1 METDIQRLIATTAL
15 RGLTAIGSGER
26 PLHAADAQLREAV
39 TRQIDAAAARLFAQ
53 PVTDA
58 KRSEIDWYSTC
69 DGPIRR
75 FDALN
80 GDEQAAVLAALDR
93 RLQALA
99 AAADRLRGDGEGA
112 SHLATLIDRALL
124 VPDENAIWLIGDQ
137 PVLVCWGFRHDK
149 AVDALDL
156 KQFIDRVRSR
166 QPPPPPEPEPEPET
180 DPAPPPASP
189 PPVRP
194 VGNGGRWIAAG
205 LAGLVIV
212 VGGGLYFF
220 MRNHPPTAVDDQA
233 TTDFSTPVDI
243 DVLANDS
250 DPDGDPLRVA
260 ISSALEMRGKLEVL
274 PDNRIRYIP
283 PDKFH
288 GVEIFGYTI
297 DDGRD
302 GAASAKVT
310 VTIPNRVP
318 VFSVRPPIT
327 VAYET
332 PTVIDFS
339 AAVDDPNGDP
349 LILRD
354 ASATTGVP
362 EILPGLKVRYVPAAG
377 RSGADEIAFT
387 IDDGHGGTVA
397 ARQPVIVG
405 ADPCARKEFTYNSY
419 GAYRLENP
427 AACRYEVT
435 IRGAGGGGGWAVEG
449 NAGTGGNGGMVRFSF
464 IAAKRGTFDIL
475 VGQGGSAKSQ
485 LRTEG
490 GGGGGGVNPDR
501 TKHSGGSGGGASAVA
516 YDGTPLAI
524 AGGGG
529 GGGSGG
535 RSACVTPGG
544 ALGGGNGESGFRK
557 AGESG
562 KKAEYVGG
570 AGGLGALL
578 QPDGRG
584 GKGGS
589 PVCGGSNNTGSG
601 GTSTPTDQQPG
612 QPGPVCSNTVPGEGG
627 NSSALFRISGGGGSY
642 AYPSVDAGGGGG
654 GGYGGGGGGLY
665 NHCAGTGGGG
675 GGSMLDF
682 LRIKTLPLHGEP
694 APGGKPNAAG
704 ADGSVVLVRMPA
716 R

>member
-1 METDIQRLIATTAL
+1 MQTDIQRLVATTSL

-26 PLHAADAQLREAV
+26 PLHAAYAQLREAA

-80 GDEQAAVLAALDR
+80 GDEQAAALAALDL

-99 AAADRLRGDGEGA
+99 AAADRLRGEGENA
-112 SHLATLIDRALL
+112 AHLATLIDRALL

-149 AVDALDL
+149 SVDALDL

-166 QPPPPPEPEPEPET
+166 PQTPQPAPEPEPEP
-180 DPAPPPASP
+180 DSAPASP
-189 PPVRP
+189 SPARP
-194 VGNGGRWIAAG
+194 AGNGWRWIVALAAA
-205 LAGLVIV
+205 LLIV
-212 VGGGLYFF
+212 VGGGLYFL
-220 MRNHPPTAVDDQA
+220 MRDRSPTAVDDQA
-233 TTDFSTPVDI
+233 TTDFSTAVDI
-243 DVLANDS
+243 DVLANDN

-260 ISSALEMRGKLEVL
+260 LSSVEEVRGKLEVL
-274 PDNRIRYIP
+274 PDNRIRYVP

-297 DDGRD
+297 EDGRG

-310 VTIPNRVP
+310 VTIPNRAP
-318 VFSVRPPIT
+318 VFSVRPPIA

-339 AAVDDPNGDP
+339 ATANDPNGDP
-349 LILRD
+349 LTLRD
-354 ASATTGVP
+354 ASATSGAP
-362 EILPGLKVRYVPAAG
+362 EILPGLKVRYVPSAG
-377 RSGADEIAFT
+377 RSGADEITFT
-387 IDDGHGGTVA
+387 IDDGHGGTVV
-397 ARQPVIVG
+397 ARQPVIIG
-405 ADPCARKEFTYNSY
+405 ADPCARKEFSYNSY

-435 IRGAGGGGGWAVEG
+435 IRGGGGGGGWAKS
-449 NAGTGGNGGMVRFSF
+449 GTPGKGGDGGLASFSF
-464 IAAKRGTFDIL
+464 TAEKAGFFDIL
-475 VGQGGSAKSQ
+475 VGQGGMTRHAGNVF
-485 LRTEG
+485 G
-490 GGGGGGVNPDR
+490 GGGGGGVNADI
-501 TKHSGGSGGGASAVA
+501 TEGSGGSGGGASALA
-516 YDGTPLAI
+516 FDGKVLGV

-529 GGGSGG
+529 GGGGSPSCSDGKTG
-535 RSACVTPGG
+535 
-544 ALGGGNGESGFRK
+544 LGGGNGLDGRYAKGREQPFG
-557 AGESG
+557 AD
-562 KKAEYVGG
+562 GG
-570 AGGLGALL
+570 AGGRDSSQPVNGAGGAGGTT
-578 QPDGRG
+578 DCAGTAFAGRG
-584 GKGGS
+584 GASTLSSEANGQSANSCSSGQSGVGGQS
-589 PVCGGSNNTGSG
+589 FP
-601 GTSTPTDQQPG
+601 
-612 QPGPVCSNTVPGEGG
+612 
-627 NSSALFRISGGGGSY
+627 LFRVSGGGGSG
-642 AYPSVDAGGGGG
+642 AFSTHDSGGGGG
-654 GGYGGGGGGLY
+654 GGFGGGGGGGF
-665 NHCAGTGGGG
+665 NSCGGTGGGG

-682 LRIKTLPLHGEP
+682 LRVKALPPHGEP